1 MRIEWTLFAMND
13 REAIFDYLEADSPRA
28 AIMIDDRIE
37 AQVEVLIDT
46 PEIGRPG
53 RIEGTR
59 ELIIQRTPYIAAYR
73 IDPETVRILR
83 VLHGAQ
89 EWPDEFEPSREM

>member
-1 MRIEWTLFAMND
+1 MRD
-13 REAIFDYLEADSPRA
+13 RDAIFDYLEADRPRA
-28 AIMIDDRIE
+28 AILIDDRIE
-37 AQVEVLIDT
+37 AQVELLVNT

-59 ELIIQRTPYIAAYR
+59 ELVIPRTPYIAAYR
-73 IDPETVRILR
+73 IKCETVTILR

-89 EWPDEFEPSREM
+89 EWPDEMEPRR

>member
-1 MRIEWTLFAMND
+1 MRIEWTFLAMND

-37 AQVEVLIDT
+37 AQVELLIET

-59 ELIIQRTPYIAAYR
+59 ELVIQRTPYIAAYR
-73 IDPETVRILR
+73 IDGETVSILR

-89 EWPDEFEPSREM
+89 EWPDELQPSREM

>member
-1 MRIEWTLFAMND
+1 VRIEWTLFAMND

-28 AIMIDDRIE
+28 AILIDDRIE
-37 AQVEVLIDT
+37 AQVELLIDT

-53 RIEGTR
+53 RIEGAR
-59 ELIIQRTPYIAAYR
+59 ELVVPRTPYIAAYR
-73 IDPETVRILR
+73 IERETVTILR

-89 EWPDEFEPSREM
+89 EWPDERESNPEM